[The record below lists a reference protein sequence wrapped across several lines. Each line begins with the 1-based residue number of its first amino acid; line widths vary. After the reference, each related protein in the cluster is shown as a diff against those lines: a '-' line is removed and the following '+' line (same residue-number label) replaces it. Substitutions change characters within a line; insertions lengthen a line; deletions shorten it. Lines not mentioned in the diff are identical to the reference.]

1 MAMVGQSSFRRI
13 LLLRILLLSIPILF
27 LGMAVTFR
35 KARSSLLQTARENL
49 EQSAISKVATIQS
62 SINAL
67 QTSLSI
73 ASETA
78 SLQFGSPVS
87 ANIFLK
93 QLQSQL
99 QSQLPTEVHCL
110 QLKDLETSQMISSTC
125 GNRILETINTKDWA
139 KSRQT
144 SPLSQTYTLTI
155 NQLNRLPQSENISQ
169 LNLLV
174 STPVYNTTGQL
185 RYSLTAQTLIVS
197 KQTESAAPL
206 LLQGNTIV
214 INSEGTFLAHP
225 QPGQVG
231 LNIDKADNGARYQD
245 ILNNISRGDADSR
258 HLFGL
263 TGDQT
268 EWIAGFSPL
277 TLSTTPKTK
286 ETWAVLAVTPADSA
300 LAGLS
305 DITQILLIL
314 TVGLLAAHLLAMLYM
329 ARDLALP
336 IEQLG
341 KYALR
346 IHKRDSLERAPKNF
360 RIRELNHLAEVLDN
374 MVGRLEERAKELESA
389 WQEAEAA
396 NKLKS
401 EFLANTSHELRTPL
415 NAIIGCIRLVKDG
428 CCDSRDEEVEFLEQ
442 ADKAAIHL
450 LKIINDLLDIQRIEE
465 KKLPLSIE
473 TIDLRLILKDVVD
486 LQTVPVQQRGLE
498 LNVSALPEPIMVKVD
513 PARLK
518 QVLLNIVTNAMKF
531 TDQGGITIQT
541 HIEHIVDSNN
551 RQATQNVLPTSFHNG
566 LPNGGLPNG
575 GLPNGSP
582 NGRRDL
588 IEADETWVVISIQD
602 TGIGIDPAQQHKLF
616 RPFVMV
622 DGSTTR
628 KFEGTGLGLAISR
641 NLVEMMGGQIS
652 LHSAGLEQGTT
663 VRVSLPL
670 LNLVVETP
678 KAELFNSQGVGQIP
692 PAVAQDLSTVETIK
706 STPIR

>member
-35 KARSSLLQTARENL
+35 KARSSLLQTARGNL
-49 EQSAISKVATIQS
+49 EQSAISKTATIQS

-78 SLQFGSPVS
+78 SLQFGSPIS

-110 QLKDLETSQMISSTC
+110 QLKDLETSQMVSSTC
-125 GNRILETINTKDWA
+125 GNRILEVINTKDWA

-144 SPLSQTYTLTI
+144 SQLSQTYTLTI

-185 RYSLTAQTLIVS
+185 RYSLTAQALI

-214 INSEGTFLAHP
+214 INADGTFLAHP

-498 LNVSALPEPIMVKVD
+498 LNVSALPEPIMVRVD

-541 HIEHIVDSNN
+541 HIEQIVDSNH
-551 RQATQNVLPTSFHNG
+551 RLATQNVLPTSFHNG
-566 LPNGGLPNG
+566 LS
-575 GLPNGSP
+575 NGSP
-582 NGRRDL
+582 NGRREL

-692 PAVAQDLSTVETIK
+692 PAVAQDLSAIETIK

>member
-35 KARSSLLQTARENL
+35 KARSSLLQTARDNL
-49 EQSAISKVATIQS
+49 EQSAVRKAETIQT

-67 QTSLSI
+67 QTSLAI

-78 SLQFGSPVS
+78 SLQFGSPVT
-87 ANIFLK
+87 AGIFLNR
-93 QLQSQL
+93 L
-99 QSQLPTEVHCL
+99 QSQLPTGVRCL
-110 QLKDLETSQMISSTC
+110 QLKDLETAEMIASTC
-125 GNRILETINTKDWA
+125 GNRVLDPISTQSWPKQ
-139 KSRQT
+139 RQGDD
-144 SPLSQTYTLTI
+144 LSLQIHTLTL
-155 NQLNRLPQSENISQ
+155 NQLNPPPQPDNISQ
-169 LNLLV
+169 LNLLL

-185 RYSLTAQTLIVS
+185 RYSLTAQTVI
-197 KQTESAAPL
+197 KQTETSTPW

-214 INSEGTFLAHP
+214 IDQDGTFLAHP
-225 QPGQVG
+225 VAGQVG
-231 LNIDKADNGARYQD
+231 LNVSQASDADRFQD
-245 ILNNISRGDADSR
+245 ILNNIERGDADSR
-258 HLFGL
+258 HLFNL

-277 TLSTTPKTK
+277 SIPVTSTNR

-300 LAGLS
+300 LEGLAA
-305 DITQILLIL
+305 ITQILLIL

-346 IHKRDSLERAPKNF
+346 IHKRDPLERAPKNF

-374 MVGRLEERAKELESA
+374 MVGRLEERAKELELA
-389 WQEAEAA
+389 WQEAQAA
-396 NKLKS
+396 NQLKS

-428 CCDSRDEEVEFLEQ
+428 CCDNREEEVEFLQQ

-465 KKLPLSIE
+465 KKLPLSMEIL
-473 TIDLRLILKDVVD
+473 DLRQVLKDVVD
-486 LQTVPVQQRGLE
+486 LEAVQIQQKGLN
-498 LNVSALPEPIMVKVD
+498 LNVSDLPEPIIVRAD

-518 QVLLNIVTNAMKF
+518 QVLLNIIYNAIKF
-531 TDQGGITIQT
+531 TDQGSITIQT
-541 HIEHIVDSNN
+541 HVEKAQETLVRSAA
-551 RQATQNVLPTSFHNG
+551 QPSTQNGHRPDASSPTEVG
-566 LPNGGLPNG
+566 Q
-575 GLPNGSP
+575 
-582 NGRRDL
+582 
-588 IEADETWVVISIQD
+588 WVVIAVQD

-641 NLVEMMGGQIS
+641 NLVEMMGGQIG
-652 LHSAGLEQGTT
+652 LHSAGLGHGTT
-663 VRVSLPL
+663 VKVVLPV
-670 LNLVVETP
+670 LNSPVESS
-678 KAELFNSQGVGQIP
+678 NGQEP
-692 PAVAQDLSTVETIK
+692 PRDSSIEPAIG
-706 STPIR
+706 